1 MLLLLSCVG
10 VNYGGLRLSRDV
22 SNLFESFQVLDDHNY
37 YYSGSDARPYGILGI
52 HKDYTLRSELWKPV
66 DLTPDHLKLCVS
78 LMTDHQGT
86 SIKPYGSRIV
96 APDGSDIGVWYSPW
110 NRTAVKIVE
119 DRYVVIS
126 TPYPSPM
133 DRKRG
138 LFFDVDDD

>member
-1 MLLLLSCVG
+1 
-10 VNYGGLRLSRDV
+10 
-22 SNLFESFQVLDDHNY
+22 
-37 YYSGSDARPYGILGI
+37 
-52 HKDYTLRSELWKPV
+52 
-66 DLTPDHLKLCVS
+66 
-78 LMTDHQGT
+78 MTDHQGT